1 MQTKHGWQ
9 WKPFGILNHEH
20 SRYKLSPKLPFF
32 DPTAENFLGWARWH
46 IKENINWRFAS
57 AFFVLLLSGTNMPP
71 SHSCPMPREL
81 QHSHTSNS
89 PAATPLHGTHMA
101 PTSHRALATQIAAA
115 IPTFSIADCV
125 PLLVTQYRLDPGF
138 YSSPTDLILDKISQQ
153 NICIPLLQHLP
164 FRNLLHEPPEVG
176 FVTSTHT
183 HTHTKFAV
191 TIHRQQTW
199 PCCEHGKGW
208 SVVRWGW

>member
-125 PLLVTQYRLDPGF
+125 PLLVTQYRSRILQL
-138 YSSPTDLILDKISQQ
+138 TDWPDTWQDFSAK
-153 NICIPLLQHLP
+153 HLHTP
-164 FRNLLHEPPEVG
+164 FATLAFSKPSAWTAWSRLRNFH
-176 FVTSTHT
+176 THA